1 MYGYC
6 VFCQLEFKRA
16 IAFARSDKGA
26 LIFREECALLGLC
39 WEVAGQADLQ
49 SDVALMHEH
58 GKADR

>member
-39 WEVAGQADLQ
+39 WE
-49 SDVALMHEH
+49 HE
-58 GKADR
+58 R